1 MCARSTDNQQMML
14 SDRPVGRRMCCRTT
28 RARHANVRI
37 AAPPKQSPVLESIEA
52 NTMQYRVIL
61 KADNKIRARLA
72 HAPNAVQ
79 ALAMIKMHQAA
90 GEVVRSIRSDQEGE
104 IGLEMLRVL
113 AQEELE
119 ELAG

>member
-1 MCARSTDNQQMML
+1 MRTFNRQPTNDVVRQACWTEDVLQDHSRSPRECSHRRPAEAVASL
-14 SDRPVGRRMCCRTT
+14 GVDRGEY
-28 RARHANVRI
+28 HAI
-37 AAPPKQSPVLESIEA
+37 QSHLESR
-52 NTMQYRVIL
+52 QQ
-61 KADNKIRARLA
+61 DQARLA

-79 ALAMIKMHQAA
+79 ALAMIEMHQAA

>member
-1 MCARSTDNQQMML
+1 
-14 SDRPVGRRMCCRTT
+14 
-28 RARHANVRI
+28 
-37 AAPPKQSPVLESIEA
+37 
-52 NTMQYRVIL
+52 MQYRVIL

-79 ALAMIKMHQAA
+79 ALTMIEMHQAA